1 MRQRA
6 GVVIVE
12 DGRVLLIKR
21 VRAGQTY
28 YLFPG
33 GGVEPGETPEQAA
46 VREAMEELGVSVAL
60 GRLTADGTFRGNQ
73 HFYFAA
79 TITGGVVGTGTG
91 PEFTDYPPERGT
103 YTPIW
108 VDVGHLSGIDVR
120 PRPLAESL
128 ADPGWTDRPT
138 MHLVDV

>member
-12 DGRVLLIKR
+12 NGRVLLMKR

-33 GGVEPGETPEQAA
+33 GGVEAGETPEQAA
-46 VREAMEELGVSVAL
+46 AREAMEELGVSVAI

-79 TITGGVVGTGTG
+79 VITGGEVGTGTG

-103 YTPIW
+103 YTPTW
-108 VDVGHLSGIDVR
+108 VDLGALARIDVR
-120 PRPLAESL
+120 PRPLAEAL
-128 ADPGWTDRPT
+128 TKADWAERPT